1 MASGV
6 RAFGLVAEFDR
17 AEALLEAARQ
27 ARKAGYRRFD
37 AYSPFPIEGLSEAVG
52 FAEPW
57 TPLAF
62 LLGGIAGALIGYFM
76 QVYTSLDFPID
87 IGGRPTVAPPAF
99 ALITFELTVLFSVVS
114 GVTTMILMNGLPRL
128 SHPLFDVESFHLAS
142 LNKFFLVIEASDPKY
157 ARHARRFLESL
168 HPVRIDVA
176 PAPGARR

>member
-1 MASGV
+1 MARRP

-27 ARKAGYRRFD
+27 AREAGFRRFE
-37 AYSPFPIEGLSEAVG
+37 AYSPFPIDGLSEALD
-52 FAEPW
+52 FHERW

-62 LLGGIAGALIGYFM
+62 LLGGVAGALIGYFM

-87 IGGRPTVAPPAF
+87 IGGRPTVAPPGF
-99 ALITFELTVLFSVVS
+99 ALITFELTVLGSVLA
-114 GVTTMILMNGLPRL
+114 GVATMLLRNGLPRL

-157 ARHARRFLESL
+157 ARGARRFLEGL
-168 HPVRIDVA
+168 HPVRIDEA
-176 PAPGARR
+176 PLPEAQG